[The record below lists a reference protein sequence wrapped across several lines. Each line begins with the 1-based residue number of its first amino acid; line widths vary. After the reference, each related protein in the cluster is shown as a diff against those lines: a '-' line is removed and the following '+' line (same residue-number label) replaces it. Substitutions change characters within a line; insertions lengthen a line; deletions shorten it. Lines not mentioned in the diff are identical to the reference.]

1 MRIFIIT
8 VIPINTRKRQ
18 GKTEC
23 AMKTGL
29 LLVDLQN
36 DYFPGGKMELTGI
49 LQASEKA
56 RTLLAHFRKS
66 HLPVFHVQHVSVR
79 PGATSFLPHTEG
91 GKSYG
96 TLEPSDGEEVF
107 QKHFPNSFRE
117 TLLLEALRKQAVNDL
132 VIIGAMSHM
141 CVDATVRAACD
152 LGFSCTV
159 IEDACATKDLEF
171 RGSLVPAIQV
181 HKAFMA
187 ALQGAYA
194 KVMTAQEFLS

>member
-1 MRIFIIT
+1 MLEAAFVNFLRRMSDMT
-8 VIPINTRKRQ
+8 
-18 GKTEC
+18 
-23 AMKTGL
+23 TGL

-56 RTLLAHFRKS
+56 RSLLDHFRKNN
-66 HLPVFHVQHVSVR
+66 LPVFHVQHISIHS
-79 PGATSFLPHTEG
+79 GATFFLPRTEG
-91 GKSYG
+91 GKIYSA
-96 TLEPSDGEEVF
+96 LEPLAGEKVF

-117 TLLLEALRKQAVNDL
+117 TLLLEALRKQDVDHL
-132 VIIGAMSHM
+132 VIAGAMSHM

-171 RGSLVPAIQV
+171 RGSLVPSAHV
-181 HKAFMA
+181 HRAFMA
-187 ALQGAYA
+187 ALHAAYA
-194 KVMTAQEFLS
+194 KVMTAEEFLS

>member
-1 MRIFIIT
+1 MLNAAFVNFLRRMSDMT
-8 VIPINTRKRQ
+8 
-18 GKTEC
+18 
-23 AMKTGL
+23 TGL
-29 LLVDLQN
+29 LFVDLQN

-56 RTLLAHFRKS
+56 QSLLDHFRKS
-66 HLPVFHVQHVSVR
+66 HLPVFHVQHVSIR
-79 PGATSFLPHTEG
+79 PGATFFLPHTEG
-91 GKSYG
+91 AKIRG
-96 TLEPSDGEEVF
+96 TLEPLAGETVL

-117 TLLLEALRKQAVNDL
+117 TLLLETLRKQDVDAL
-132 VIIGAMSHM
+132 VIAGAMSHM

-171 RGSLVPAIQV
+171 RGSVVPAIHV
-181 HKAFMA
+181 HRAFMA
-187 ALQGAYA
+187 ALHGAYA

>member
-1 MRIFIIT
+1 MLEAAFVNFLRRMSDMT
-8 VIPINTRKRQ
+8 
-18 GKTEC
+18 
-23 AMKTGL
+23 TGL

-56 RTLLAHFRKS
+56 RSLLDHFRKNN
-66 HLPVFHVQHVSVR
+66 LPVFHVQHISIHS
-79 PGATSFLPHTEG
+79 GATFFLPRTEG
-91 GKSYG
+91 GKIYSA
-96 TLEPSDGEEVF
+96 LEPLAGEEVF

-117 TLLLEALRKQAVNDL
+117 TLLLEALRKQDVDHL
-132 VIIGAMSHM
+132 VIAGAMSHM

-171 RGSLVPAIQV
+171 RGSLVPAAHV
-181 HKAFMA
+181 HRAFMA
-187 ALQGAYA
+187 ALHGAYA
-194 KVMTAQEFLS
+194 KVVTAQEFLS

>member
-1 MRIFIIT
+1 MT
-8 VIPINTRKRQ
+8 
-18 GKTEC
+18 
-23 AMKTGL
+23 TGL

-49 LQASEKA
+49 LQACEKA
-56 RTLLAHFRKS
+56 RSLLDHFRKS
-66 HLPVFHVQHVSVR
+66 RLPVFHVQHVSVR
-79 PGATSFLPHTEG
+79 PGAAFFLPHTVG
-91 GKSYG
+91 GKIYS
-96 TLEPSDGEEVF
+96 TLEPLDGENVF

-117 TLLLEALRKQAVNDL
+117 TLLLETLRKQGVSDL
-132 VIIGAMSHM
+132 VIVGAMSHM

-187 ALQGAYA
+187 ALHGAYA